1 MKTLSWNVYEVTTM
15 ETSINGVMFR
25 GRLRKLGLMNEVDIL
40 TENASDKDNCV
51 RFALLN
57 ECKLNLF
64 TEYISSIAPD
74 SKIELVLEKV
84 SNPVLSKLKVNI
96 EDRYNL

>member
-1 MKTLSWNVYEVTTM
+1 MKMLDWNVYEVTTK

-25 GRLRKLGLMNEVDIL
+25 GRLRKLGLVNEVDIL
-40 TENASDKDNCV
+40 AENASDKDNCV
-51 RFALLN
+51 RFALLD
-57 ECKLNLF
+57 ESKFDLF
-64 TEYISSIAPD
+64 SEYILTVVPD

-96 EDRYNL
+96 EGRYNL